1 MRSVALGLPS
11 PLNRAKI
18 SNRRLWASL
27 CVSAVMLAALSTG
40 IYSTMVEPTQT
51 NIVTAT
57 RTTESST
64 YSEKTRFYTGTSIEV
79 TTVRTVTSSFTSC
92 SYKEC
97 HSRWVFYP
105 SIELVGIGLENFGL
119 IVTWH
124 NVCILWE
131 GDEVKD
137 YRYPMSICRRVSTS
151 IFSVS
156 KRTLTHTSMSLT
168 RSLVQF
174 PVTVTESLYE
184 IVPNPEK
191 FNLQRLT
198 VVLFIIGVAGIAL
211 AMLLGPS
218 VSGRVAEDH
227 RVMTKSTKFCRNCGA
242 KIPRDSNFCEE
253 CGTKLAC

>member
-1 MRSVALGLPS
+1 
-11 PLNRAKI
+11 
-18 SNRRLWASL
+18 
-27 CVSAVMLAALSTG
+27 
-40 IYSTMVEPTQT
+40 
-51 NIVTAT
+51 
-57 RTTESST
+57 
-64 YSEKTRFYTGTSIEV
+64 
-79 TTVRTVTSSFTSC
+79 
-92 SYKEC
+92 
-97 HSRWVFYP
+97 
-105 SIELVGIGLENFGL
+105 
-119 IVTWH
+119 
-124 NVCILWE
+124 
-131 GDEVKD
+131 
-137 YRYPMSICRRVSTS
+137 
-151 IFSVS
+151 
-156 KRTLTHTSMSLT
+156 MSLT